1 MPVSGEFS
9 REMGNFGSVSALGS
23 REGRYLSCASC
34 QYLSVWQI
42 LSTEREIRDGN
53 SWQLHLLT
61 DRVLYLQAL
70 MSQTRQVFE
79 SMSILQF
86 QVGHLLASTRQL
98 KDHFCSNVLNM
109 VTGFSTLLSF
119 GRTEVY
125 SLHDT
130 ANIASILLEPH
141 MIQEDHLSTEYLIH
155 IMLPWQ

>member
-23 REGRYLSCASC
+23 REGRYLSRTSC

-61 DRVLYLQAL
+61 DWVLCLQTF

-119 GRTEVY
+119 GRTQVY